1 VVIGNQAIA
10 RGLVEAGLEIAAAYP
25 GTPSSEI
32 LPGVVYF
39 KNMEGLRIHTEWSTN
54 ELCAFEV
61 AFGAAAYG
69 GARAACFM
77 KQVGLNVA
85 FPALMR
91 SREKSI
97 EGGLVIVSCD
107 DPGPQ
112 SSQTEQDTR
121 LIAALF
127 GIPVFDP
134 SSPAEA
140 ADVAYHALTWSF
152 ENKVPVII
160 RSTHRVSHARESVPL
175 YHPGTRK
182 VILKEGHVAGAGRKL
197 GIVAS
202 GMSCS
207 LVYDVIE
214 ELGASD
220 EVSLY
225 KVLKVYPVDD
235 ALGKFVDS
243 MERVLVVEETDQVIE
258 ALIGDARK
266 VMGRRDGTVP
276 SAGEITYDI
285 VRDILSRVLAGE
297 GGSARDPFVPD
308 GGIEEALS
316 HVAVVPRPPK
326 LCPGCPHRASFF
338 AMQYLWPDAI
348 YPGDIGCYTLG
359 ISQGAVDTCLDM
371 GAGVTLAEG
380 FYDAFN
386 QDGKLVPILASIGD
400 STFLHACM
408 APLYDAVK
416 NRKRFI
422 LVIMDNSTTAMT
434 GMQPTPQTGITVD
447 GTATRGVAIEDIV
460 QGLGVNFVRVV
471 DPYDVPAM
479 IRTIGEA
486 FDRLK
491 EEPLPAVV
499 IARRECLLLT
509 KGAVKDAGYPADI
522 ERDCIGCKSCLKT
535 FDCPA
540 MSFDE
545 ASKKIRIDDSLCTNC
560 GICYYACPVQREGK
574 GSPGAA
580 APGTP

>member
-1 VVIGNQAIA
+1 MHSREEVVIGNQAIA

-39 KNMEGLRIHTEWSTN
+39 RDMEGSKIHTEWSTN

-121 LIAALF
+121 LIATLF

-140 ADVAYHALTWSF
+140 ADVAYHALNWSF

-175 YHPGTRK
+175 YGPGTRR
-182 VILKEGHVAGAGRKL
+182 VAFREGHVAGRGRKL

-207 LVYDVIE
+207 LVYDVME
-214 ELGASD
+214 ELGASE

-225 KVLKVYPVDD
+225 KVLKVYPVDE
-235 ALGKFVDS
+235 ALTGFVDS

-258 ALIGDARK
+258 ALIGDAKK

-285 VRDILSRVLAGE
+285 VRGILSRLLAGA
-297 GGSARDPFVPD
+297 GTGRGSFVPD
-308 GGIEEALS
+308 GDIEEALS
-316 HVAVVPRPPK
+316 VVPSSPGPRSSVPVPPQGVFLRDAVPLARTPSIPAISGATRWAYHRVPPRP
-326 LCPGCPHRASFF
+326 A
-338 AMQYLWPDAI
+338 
-348 YPGDIGCYTLG
+348 
-359 ISQGAVDTCLDM
+359 LDM
-371 GAGVTLAEG
+371 APGHPRRRLH
-380 FYDAFN
+380 DAFN

-408 APLYDAVK
+408 ALYDAVR
-416 NRKRFI
+416 NRR
-422 LVIMDNSTTAMT
+422 VHPRHHGHSTTAMT
-434 GMQPTPQTGITVD
+434 GMQPTPQSGVTVD
-447 GTATRGVAIEDIV
+447 GR
-460 QGLGVNFVRVV
+460 VR
-471 DPYDVPAM
+471 
-479 IRTIGEA
+479 
-486 FDRLK
+486 
-491 EEPLPAVV
+491 
-499 IARRECLLLT
+499 
-509 KGAVKDAGYPADI
+509 
-522 ERDCIGCKSCLKT
+522 
-535 FDCPA
+535 
-540 MSFDE
+540 E
-545 ASKKIRIDDSLCTNC
+545 ASPSRTSS
-560 GICYYACPVQREGK
+560 GVSG
-574 GSPGAA
+574 
-580 APGTP
+580 